1 MPMEQQ
7 TETALEKLAASISQL
22 QQDVGA
28 LREKVERL
36 EDRLDDRGRDEMER
50 APPYLPRR

>member
-7 TETALEKLAASISQL
+7 TEDAFKAIATSISQL

-36 EDRLDDRGRDEMER
+36 EDRFNDRGGDDRDHDHDRDRGR
-50 APPYLPRR
+50 

>member
-7 TETALEKLAASISQL
+7 TETALEKLATAISQL

>member
-7 TETALEKLAASISQL
+7 TETALEKLAAAISQL